1 MTAVR
6 CGADEQ
12 AVLSRWCRLVGR
24 ARLTLDHRVVHVIH
38 DARVELVQGRYD
50 C

>member
-6 CGADEQ
+6 CEADEQ
-12 AVLSRWCRLVGR
+12 AVLFPLVPFGWSRP
-24 ARLTLDHRVVHVIH
+24 LTLDHRVVHVIH